1 MRPTTPS
8 LPAAFLSL
16 FAFHAS
22 AQTPDWLW
30 ARSGVGQDYD
40 QCSAVATDPSGNV
53 IATGYFSSDEIAF
66 GSITL
71 INNTPGFSDL
81 FIVKYDPNG
90 DVLWAQ
96 GLGGDFDDRGFSVAT
111 DASGNIL
118 LAGNFAS
125 TTITVGG
132 QTFTNAGSPGDILLV
147 KYDAAG
153 NVLWA
158 TREGGPALEIP
169 YACAFDDGG
178 NMIVAG
184 RFSSN
189 SITFG
194 TTTLLQAGSMDVF
207 VVKYDAAGNVL
218 WATGAG
224 GGSNDEAYALAV
236 RSDGDIIVAG
246 YFTQEADFGT
256 ITLPNPGLANIF
268 LAQCDGAG
276 GNFEW
281 ATSVS
286 SDGDERALSI
296 ALDASDNIY
305 AAGYF
310 QGDSLPFGVTTLHST
325 SFDNGWI
332 ARFDPDGGPAWAQ
345 GLNARSKVHGVA
357 VANNALYACG
367 VFRNDSLIYG
377 SQLLLIEG
385 QSDLFLLK
393 SDLSGT
399 PQWIAKQTAD
409 GESDEA
415 AHAIASDPTGQLVVA
430 GMFDSDVVTFGPAQL
445 ANSNGYDAFVIKTG
459 DADVG
464 IAGPAVGDAVALFP
478 NPCHGSLIVEQ
489 ASGARSVELFDVL
502 GAKVLTH
509 PGASGGRTVIDT
521 SSLAPGPYHVRI
533 VGDGHRSVGRILV
546 Q

>member
-1 MRPTTPS
+1 MRTI
-8 LPAAFLSL
+8 LPPVVIILSL
-16 FAFHAS
+16 VGHRAA

-30 ARSGVGQDYD
+30 ARSGVGQSYD

-53 IATGYFSSDEIAF
+53 IATGYFSSDEITF

-71 INNTPGFSDL
+71 PNNTPGFSDL
-81 FIVKYDPNG
+81 FIVKYDPSGN
-90 DVLWAQ
+90 VIWAR
-96 GLGGDFDDRGFSVAT
+96 GLGGDFDDRGYSVAT
-111 DASGNIL
+111 DANGDIL

-125 TTITVGG
+125 TAITVGG
-132 QTFTNAGSPGDILLV
+132 QTFNNAGSPGDILLV
-147 KYDAAG
+147 KYDPAG

-158 TREGGPALEIP
+158 TSEGGPALEIP
-169 YACAFDDGG
+169 YAATFDGSG

-194 TTTLLQAGSMDVF
+194 TTTLPQAGSMDVF
-207 VVKYDAAGNVL
+207 VVKYDATGNVL
-218 WATGAG
+218 WASGAG

-268 LAQCDGAG
+268 LAQCDGTSG
-276 GNFEW
+276 SFDW
-281 ATSVS
+281 AASVS

-305 AAGYF
+305 AAGFF

-332 ARFDPDGGPAWAQ
+332 ARFDPDGDPVWAQ
-345 GLNARSKVHGVA
+345 GLNARSKVHGVT

-367 VFRNDSLIYG
+367 VFRNDSLTYG

-385 QSDLFLLK
+385 QTDLFLLK
-393 SDLSGT
+393 SDLSGA

-415 AHAIASDPTGQLVVA
+415 AHAIASDPTGQLVIA
-430 GMFDSDVVTFGPAQL
+430 GMFDSDVVTFGPEQL
-445 ANSNGYDAFVIKTG
+445 INSNGYDAFVIKTG

-464 IAGPAVGDAVALFP
+464 IGGPAVGDAVALFP
-478 NPCHGSLIVEQ
+478 NPCHGSLIVQ
-489 ASGARSVELFDVL
+489 HASGARSIELFDLL
-502 GAKVLTH
+502 GAKVLTL
-509 PGASGGRTVIDT
+509 PGAPGGRTVIDT
-521 SSLAPGPYHVRI
+521 PSLAPGLYHVLV
-533 VGDGHRSVGRILV
+533 VGDRHRSVSRILV